1 MGGACASTFA
11 PKAAKEA
18 TAQQIL
24 GLFPEDKPGQDK
36 EAADKIARLHLSLR
50 DVENLFQVYNAIDVD
65 RNYLVDIEEFIKY
78 FHLEKSNFVI
88 RVFSLMDEDSS
99 GEIDFAEFALCI
111 WNYCSFD
118 MSSLARFAFD
128 LFDAD
133 SDGELN
139 NTEITA
145 MIKEVYGDA
154 YEGNQQLNRLLE
166 SYVGNRDDRDVIGW
180 QTFLGW
186 ARKTPVILFPAF
198 KMQQMLRKGVLGEKF
213 WKKENE
219 KRMKWG
225 MRVGKSVSI
234 FDLLDDNTDVDAMLN
249 DQDAFAKRM
258 STWQQNMNP
267 DGSVGHT
274 KKDRKKK
281 RATVALVPKTGN
293 YANRSPN
300 SAVVI
305 SEKNAKK
312 EELPAVVEEA
322 APIAEDT
329 KPEADPAK
337 PEETETAEKAAE
349 EPKEEE

>member
-1 MGGACASTFA
+1 MGEV
-11 PKAAKEA
+11 KECEQKLKLA
-18 TAQQIL
+18 
-24 GLFPEDKPGQDK
+24 
-36 EAADKIARLHLSLR
+36 
-50 DVENLFQVYNAIDVD
+50 ENLV
-65 RNYLVDIEEFIKY
+65 
-78 FHLEKSNFVI
+78 
-88 RVFSLMDEDSS
+88 
-99 GEIDFAEFALCI
+99 
-111 WNYCSFD
+111 
-118 MSSLARFAFD
+118 
-128 LFDAD
+128 
-133 SDGELN
+133 
-139 NTEITA
+139 
-145 MIKEVYGDA
+145 
-154 YEGNQQLNRLLE
+154 
-166 SYVGNRDDRDVIGW
+166 
-180 QTFLGW
+180 
-186 ARKTPVILFPAF
+186 
-198 KMQQMLRKGVLGEKF
+198 
-213 WKKENE
+213 
-219 KRMKWG
+219 
-225 MRVGKSVSI
+225 
-234 FDLLDDNTDVDAMLN
+234 AMLN

-258 STWQQNMNP
+258 SNWQQNMNP